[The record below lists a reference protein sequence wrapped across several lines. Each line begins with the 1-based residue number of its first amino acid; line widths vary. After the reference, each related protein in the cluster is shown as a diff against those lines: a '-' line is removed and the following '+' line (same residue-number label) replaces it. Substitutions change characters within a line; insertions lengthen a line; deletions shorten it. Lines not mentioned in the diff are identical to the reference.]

1 MEVKMKLTQAQSE
14 AVSRGEIVSIKVGEL
29 DCILI
34 REDLFEKLQK
44 IRDTEES
51 YSAVIEALDD
61 ENPDQYLE
69 YLNEK

>member
-1 MEVKMKLTQAQSE
+1 MKLTQAQSE
-14 AVSRGEIVSIKVGEL
+14 AVSRGEKVSIKVGEL

-34 REDLFEKLQK
+34 REDLFEKLQE
-44 IRDTEES
+44 IRDTEET

>member
-1 MEVKMKLTQAQSE
+1 MNLTQAQSE

>member
-1 MEVKMKLTQAQSE
+1 MEVKMNLTQAQSE

>member
-1 MEVKMKLTQAQSE
+1 MKLTKAQSE
-14 AVSRGEIVSIKVGEL
+14 AVSRGEKVSVKVGDV

-34 REDLFEKLQK
+34 REDRFEKMQQ
-44 IRDTEES
+44 IRETEET

-61 ENPDQYLE
+61 ENPEQYLE

>member
-1 MEVKMKLTQAQSE
+1 MKLTQAQSE
-14 AVSRGEIVSIKVGEL
+14 AVSRGEKVSIKVGEW

-34 REDLFEKLQK
+34 REDLFEKLQE
-44 IRDTEES
+44 IRDTEET
-51 YSAVIEALDD
+51 YGAVIEALDD

>member
-1 MEVKMKLTQAQSE
+1 MEVKMKLTQAQLE
-14 AVSRGEIVSIKVGEL
+14 AVSRGEKVSIKIGDL

-34 REDLFEKLQK
+34 REDLFEKLQD

>member
-1 MEVKMKLTQAQSE
+1 MNLTQAQSE

-61 ENPDQYLE
+61 ENPDQYLD

>member
-1 MEVKMKLTQAQSE
+1 MKLTKEQSE
-14 AVSRGEIVSIKVGEL
+14 AISRGEKVSIKVGDV

-34 REDLFEKLQK
+34 REDLFEKIQQ
-44 IRDTEES
+44 IRETEET

-61 ENPDQYLE
+61 DNPEQYLE

>member
-1 MEVKMKLTQAQSE
+1 MKLTQAQSE